1 MLNIICP
8 SHHDRSSSCSQN
20 LGVHATCATSRN
32 LKKTQTCVAKQSKF
46 FSGNLEETQN
56 LCACATCVTSGNP
69 KETQNLCACV
79 THVTSGNPEESQ
91 IFEMDDTL
99 DWDRSF
105 EIA

>member
-1 MLNIICP
+1 
-8 SHHDRSSSCSQN
+8 
-20 LGVHATCATSRN
+20 
-32 LKKTQTCVAKQSKF
+32 VAKQSKF